1 MIHEL
6 RMYTLKPGSINKA
19 LEASG
24 TVAKRI
30 RGSDNYGK
38 LEGHWSSEIGTL
50 NQYIHLWGFE
60 SVSEMQRLRGE
71 LAALP
76 EWRKEYVPLIRPNI
90 LRQEIRILRPVLDM
104 KDPEGDNNFHEL
116 RTYRV
121 KPGKAAEWTGRMVEA
136 MPAREKYSRNLGLW
150 INDFPDPNEITH
162 LWAYKSWQERMEARA
177 GSQADPV
184 WKKFLGYAGPLIE
197 DMHSMILTPSP
208 YSPRQ

>member
-19 LEASG
+19 IEASG
-24 TVAKRI
+24 TVGRRI
-30 RGSDNYGK
+30 RCGDNYGK
-38 LEGHWSSEIGTL
+38 LEGHWSSDIGTL

-90 LRQEIRILRPVLDM
+90 QRQEIRIMRPVLDM

-162 LWAYKSWQERMEARA
+162 LWAYKSWQERIEARA

-197 DMHSMILTPSP
+197 DMRSMILAPSP